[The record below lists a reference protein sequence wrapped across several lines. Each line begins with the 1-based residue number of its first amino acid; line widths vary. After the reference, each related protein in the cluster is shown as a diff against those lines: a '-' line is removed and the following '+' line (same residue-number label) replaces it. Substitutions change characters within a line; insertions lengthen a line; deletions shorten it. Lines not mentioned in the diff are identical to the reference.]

1 MMGDA
6 YLLWK
11 LYELSLVRNNTHRY
25 FKLLTIVDV
34 ELRPFL
40 MKEKI
45 LCMNLQ
51 RIRNT
56 LVIDVDTES
65 NVKILKKIV

>member
-11 LYELSLVRNNTHRY
+11 VYELSLARNNTHRY
-25 FKLLTIVDV
+25 SKFLTIVDV

-45 LCMNLQ
+45 LYRNLQ
-51 RIRNT
+51 RIQNA
-56 LVIDVDTES
+56 LIIDVDTES